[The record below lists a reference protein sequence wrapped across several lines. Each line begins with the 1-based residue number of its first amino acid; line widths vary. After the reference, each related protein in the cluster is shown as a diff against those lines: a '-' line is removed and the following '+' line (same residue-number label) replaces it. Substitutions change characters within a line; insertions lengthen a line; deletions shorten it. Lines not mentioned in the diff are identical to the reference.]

1 MAGGAFSVVR
11 YSATQGVEMPLQ
23 NTTDTVKQ
31 TIITEFI
38 LIGFRNL
45 QELQALLFL
54 CFLLIYMMTLAGNI
68 LMVILVVAD
77 KHLHIPMYFF
87 LGNFSCLETFYSST
101 ILPKT
106 LVSLLTGNK
115 TISFNLCFV
124 QHYFF
129 ASLGAAECYLLSVM
143 SYDRYLAIC
152 WPLHYTNRMNGKFCI
167 QLVGSSFLSGFLAI
181 SITIILVSRLS
192 FCGPNEINHFFC
204 DVFPLIDLSCSDTHL
219 LRILIYLVASVF
231 TLPPFLLTLISYTCI
246 ITTIMR
252 IPSTGG
258 RQKAFSTCSSH
269 LIVVTIFYGTITI
282 VYILPNTD
290 TLRDFNKVLSVFYA
304 VLTPM
309 INPLV
314 YSLRNKEVK
323 KALRR
328 QIDQLF
334 VKT

>member
-1 MAGGAFSVVR
+1 
-11 YSATQGVEMPLQ
+11 MPQQ
-23 NTTDTVKQ
+23 NTTDTEKQ
-31 TIITEFI
+31 TNITEFI
-38 LIGFRNL
+38 LVGFGNI
-45 QELQALLFL
+45 QELEALLFL
-54 CFLLIYMMTLAGNI
+54 CFLVIYMVTLAGNI

-77 KHLHIPMYFF
+77 RNLHTPMYLF
-87 LGNFSCLETFYSST
+87 LGNFSCLEIFYSST

-106 LVSLLTGNK
+106 LASLLTGDRS
-115 TISFNLCFV
+115 ISFNFCLV

-129 ASLGAAECYLLSVM
+129 ASLGAVECYLLSVM

-152 WPLHYTNRMNGKFCI
+152 WPLHYTNRMNGKFCV

-181 SITIILVSRLS
+181 SITIILVSRLA

-204 DVFPLIDLSCSDTHL
+204 DVFPLIELSCSDTHL
-219 LRILIYLVASVF
+219 LKIFLYLVASVF
-231 TLPPFLLTLISYTCI
+231 TLPPFLLILISYGCI

-252 IPSTGG
+252 IPSTSG

-290 TLRDFNKVLSVFYA
+290 TLRDLNKVLSVFYA

-309 INPLV
+309 INPLI
-314 YSLRNKEVK
+314 YSLRNQEVK

-334 VKT
+334 AKT

>member
-1 MAGGAFSVVR
+1 MHLLNSR
-11 YSATQGVEMPLQ
+11 EDR
-23 NTTDTVKQ
+23 NQ
-31 TIITEFI
+31 TNVSEFI

-45 QELQALLFL
+45 QELQVLLFL
-54 CFLLIYMMTLAGNI
+54 LFLFIYMVTLVGNI
-68 LMVILVVAD
+68 LIAVLIVAD
-77 KHLHIPMYFF
+77 KHLHTPMYFF
-87 LGNFSCLETFYSST
+87 LGNFSCLETCYSST

-106 LVSLLTGNK
+106 LVSLLSGDRSIPFK
-115 TISFNLCFV
+115 LCFV

-152 WPLHYTNRMNGKFCI
+152 QPLHYVNRMNGKFCV
-167 QLVGSSFLSGFLAI
+167 QLVSGSFLSGFLAI
-181 SITIILVSRLS
+181 STTIILVSRLA

-204 DVFPLIDLSCSDTHL
+204 DVFPLIELSCSDTRL
-219 LRILIYLVASVF
+219 LRIIIFLVASVL
-231 TLPPFLLTLISYTCI
+231 TLPPFLLTLISYGCI
-246 ITTIMR
+246 ISAILR
-252 IPSTGG
+252 ISSTSG

-290 TLRDFNKVLSVFYA
+290 TLRDLNKLFSVFYA

-314 YSLRNKEVK
+314 YSLRNKEVQKALKICFNK
-323 KALRR
+323 KA
-328 QIDQLF
+328 
-334 VKT
+334 

>member
-1 MAGGAFSVVR
+1 M
-11 YSATQGVEMPLQ
+11 
-23 NTTDTVKQ
+23 DTNKQ
-31 TIITEFI
+31 TNITEFI
-38 LIGFRNL
+38 LIGFRDL
-45 QELQALLFL
+45 QEFQVFLFL
-54 CFLLIYMMTLAGNI
+54 CFLFMYMATLSGNI
-68 LMVILVVAD
+68 LMVILVVVD

-87 LGNFSCLETFYSST
+87 LGNFSCLEIFYSST

-106 LVSLLTGNK
+106 LVSLLTGEK
-115 TISFNLCFV
+115 IISFNFCFM

-129 ASLGAAECYLLSVM
+129 ASLGATECYLLSVM

-152 WPLHYTNRMNGKFCI
+152 WPLHYMNYMNGKFCI
-167 QLVGSSFLSGFLAI
+167 LLVGCSFVSGFLGI
-181 SITIILVSRLS
+181 SITTILVARLS

-204 DVFPLIDLSCSDTHL
+204 DVFPLIDLSCNDTHL
-219 LRILIYLVASVF
+219 LRIVIYLVASVF
-231 TLPPFLLTLISYTCI
+231 TLPPFLLTLISYVCI
-246 ITTIMR
+246 IRTIMR
-252 IPSTGG
+252 IPSTHG

-269 LIVVTIFYGTITI
+269 LVVVTIFYGTITI

-304 VLTPM
+304 ILTPM

-314 YSLRNKEVK
+314 YSLRNKEVH

-334 VKT
+334 AKT

>member
-1 MAGGAFSVVR
+1 MQV
-11 YSATQGVEMPLQ
+11 LH
-23 NTTDTVKQ
+23 NTYLEIPGNV
-31 TIITEFI
+31 TEFI

-54 CFLLIYMMTLAGNI
+54 FFLFIYMVTLAGNI
-68 LMVILVVAD
+68 LIVMLVIAD
-77 KHLHIPMYFF
+77 KQLHTPMYFF
-87 LGNFSCLETFYSST
+87 LGNFSCLETCYSST

-106 LVSLLTGNK
+106 LLSLLTGN
-115 TISFNLCFV
+115 TSIPFNQCFA

-152 WPLHYTNRMNGKFCI
+152 QPLHYATRMNGKFCM
-167 QLVGSSFLSGFLAI
+167 QLVGGSFLSGFLAI
-181 SITIILVSRLS
+181 SVTIILASRLA

-204 DVFPLIDLSCSDTHL
+204 DVFPLIELSCSDTHL
-219 LRILIYLVASVF
+219 LRILIFLVSSAF
-231 TLPPFLLTLISYTCI
+231 TIPPFLLTLISYGCI
-246 ITTIMR
+246 ISTILR
-252 IPSTGG
+252 ISSDSG

-282 VYILPNTD
+282 VYILPNTE
-290 TLRDFNKVLSVFYA
+290 TLRELNKIFSVFYA

-328 QIDQLF
+328 QIVSCLVMIQF
-334 VKT
+334 WRF